1 MQTKLLE
8 IEYFFIFFFFTFLP
22 QNNQQQR
29 YSKKGNKEEEEKQK
43 KNEKSI
49 PQDSN
54 QNIVLIRSTKVRN
67 KRLCAC
73 ICVHVYVNVY
83 VKPEVGS
90 NWLVKRQNM
99 QTEISTRE

>member
-29 YSKKGNKEEEEKQK
+29 YSKKGNKEEEEKK
-43 KNEKSI
+43 RRTKNPYHKI
-49 PQDSN
+49 Q
-54 QNIVLIRSTKVRN
+54 IVLISTKVRN
-67 KRLCAC
+67 ERLCAC

>member
-54 QNIVLIRSTKVRN
+54 QNIVLIRINKSEKRTLMRVYMRARVCQCVR
-67 KRLCAC
+67 
-73 ICVHVYVNVY
+73 
-83 VKPEVGS
+83 
-90 NWLVKRQNM
+90 
-99 QTEISTRE
+99 QT